1 SANHSALSFDG
12 GYSELSKPGR
22 SAPTAYCIPSRA
34 PSNTLGLGSCFTL
47 QQSVASYP
55 RTSSPPATWPASI
68 ESVNP
73 ARAAPSPRRDR
84 GHSHVLTRQK
94 VDLIFAQH
102 HEENG
107 RRTIRDIWISK

>member
-1 SANHSALSFDG
+1 MVLENV
-12 GYSELSKPGR
+12 ELSKPGR

-34 PSNTLGLGSCFTL
+34 PSNTLGLGS
-47 QQSVASYP
+47 VASYP
-55 RTSSPPATWPASI
+55 
-68 ESVNP
+68 VNP
-73 ARAAPSPRRDR
+73 ARAAPLPRRDR

-107 RRTIRDIWISK
+107 RCTIRHIWISKH